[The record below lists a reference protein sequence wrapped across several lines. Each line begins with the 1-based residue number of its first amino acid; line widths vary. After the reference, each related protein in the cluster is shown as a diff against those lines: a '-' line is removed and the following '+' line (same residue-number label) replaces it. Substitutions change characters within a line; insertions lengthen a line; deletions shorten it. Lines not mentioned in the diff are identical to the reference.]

1 MADSFT
7 SRLKFLAIVAV
18 FAIPFGIA
26 TYIYNN
32 PEAYQPGAS
41 NRGTLITP
49 PQSIMHIAAQDSAG
63 APVPEDLLT
72 RSWFFLFWGEQDCDL
87 YCEANL
93 FKIQKARL
101 MLGRRAARV
110 QNIYLTASA
119 SSPSASMHSAA
130 QKYPHLKV
138 LRLLQSSD
146 KASSEPGDA
155 YSIFSQLP
163 RGQVYIV
170 DPLSNVIMSYSKD
183 APTRDMVKD
192 MKWLIK
198 ASKIG

>member
-1 MADSFT
+1 MAGSCI
-7 SRLKFLAIVAV
+7 SRLKFLGIVAA
-18 FAIPFGIA
+18 FAIPLAIA
-26 TYIYNN
+26 SYIYNN
-32 PEAYQPGAS
+32 PQAFQPGSS

-49 PQSIMHIAAQDSAG
+49 PQSIERTLAQNSAG
-63 APVPEDLLT
+63 APVAEDVLT

-110 QNIYLTASA
+110 QNVYLTAPASGASA
-119 SSPSASMHSAA
+119 QSWS
-130 QKYPHLKV
+130 QKYPHLKIV
-138 LRLLQSSD
+138 RLRQPADNASPQS
-146 KASSEPGDA
+146 GDA

-170 DPLSNVIMSYSKD
+170 DPLSNVIMSYTKD